1 VFEYAL
7 LLVFPAAMAFAGAM
21 DLLTMTIP
29 NRISIV
35 LACAFFIAAPL
46 AGLTPEQWANH
57 FAAAGIVLV
66 AGIGM
71 FAIGWLGGGDAK
83 LMTVAALWIGL
94 ADLVVYMAVVTILGG
109 ILALAILAYRRLPA
123 TALPGPTWAMKLHET
138 GTGMPYGLAI
148 AGAALWIYP
157 ETMWFAALAN

>member
-29 NRISIV
+29 NRISV
-35 LACAFFIAAPL
+35 ALVVAFLVAAPL
-46 AGLTPEQWANH
+46 AGLSGEAWMSH
-57 FAAAGIVLV
+57 LAAAALVLA

-71 FAIGWLGGGDAK
+71 FAVGWLGGGDAK
-83 LMTVAALWIGL
+83 LMTAAALWIGL
-94 ADLVVYMAVVTILGG
+94 DDLLVYITLMAILGG
-109 ILALAILAYRRLPA
+109 ALALLILAYRRLPA
-123 TALPGPTWAMKLHET
+123 TALPGPGWAMRLHES

-148 AGAALWIYP
+148 AGAALWLYP
-157 ETMWFAALAN
+157 QTFWFQALAS